1 MADANKFDHELL
13 LAAVEGELTAAQRK
27 QVEQLITEDSRVG
40 NLLEAMRAD
49 RQALRAVPDPAAP
62 HWLMDEI
69 DRQLERDMLVGAG
82 AVDSHVDAV
91 RDAHVFRRL
100 MVYGAVAA
108 MLAIV
113 ATVILSSL
121 SVPTHDPIGPDPV
134 GPVAVDPNPDP
145 VDSTTPDP
153 VTPDP
158 VTPDPRTVVDGGEPT
173 VPDPLTP
180 VVPVVPGPISI
191 DDALASAADAAR
203 DPDLLARLVIG
214 EPGGPSSVDAALN
227 NAIAGGPVPRIDG
240 RDDFPAPL
248 SQPGPGGRIKDLIE
262 DPKLPGPAPR
272 IDPNDPI
279 TSTGDDPIES
289 PGDAPRID
297 AATRP
302 VFNVA
307 DRDATLKHI
316 DRLAEQH
323 GGARVPGASDAPGT
337 VVYQLDADKLNAF
350 VKALSSVV
358 GESETLTLDRAASA
372 KSKLDDS
379 PWPSLVP
386 DYLSI
391 LDQQVPTTGDKPA
404 VAKVTLPIKVMQGA
418 GE

>member
-27 QVEQLITEDSRVG
+27 QVEQLIAEDSRVG

-49 RQALRAVPDPAAP
+49 RQALRAAPDPPAP
-62 HWLMDEI
+62 HWLMDEV
-69 DRQLERDMLVGAG
+69 DRQLERDMLVGSG
-82 AVDSHVDAV
+82 AVDRHVDAV

-121 SVPTHDPIGPDPV
+121 TVPTHDPIEPVGPVAGDPTPDPV
-134 GPVAVDPNPDP
+134 GP
-145 VDSTTPDP
+145 DSPIDP

-158 VTPDPRTVVDGGEPT
+158 VTPDPRTVVDSGDPIT
-173 VPDPLTP
+173 PDPIIP
-180 VVPVVPGPISI
+180 NVPTMANKPGPISI

-203 DPDLLARLVIG
+203 DPDLLAKLVIG
-214 EPGGPSSVDAALN
+214 EGDPASATGP
-227 NAIAGGPVPRIDG
+227 AIADSSTPRVID

-262 DPKLPGPAPR
+262 DPSLPGPAPR
-272 IDPNDPI
+272 DPVVPNDPI
-279 TSTGDDPIES
+279 TSPGDVIDS
-289 PGDAPRID
+289 PDDAPRID

-302 VFNVA
+302 VFNVT
-307 DRDATLKHI
+307 DRDATLQRI
-316 DRLAEQH
+316 DRLAELR

-337 VVYQLDADKLNAF
+337 VVYQLDADQLDAF
-350 VKALSSVV
+350 VGALSTVV
-358 GESETLTLDRAASA
+358 GESETLTFDRAAST
-372 KSKLDDS
+372 KPKLDDS

-391 LDQQVPTTGDKPA
+391 LDQQLPGDDKPA
-404 VAKVTLPIKVMQGA
+404 AAKVKLPIKVMQGA
-418 GE
+418 SE